1 MQVVTITT
9 KYNINTLS
17 CSTRDSSNLFT
28 LRTNVVL
35 VFFSLILNRLLFLQS
50 NSSRYIVYLFQKCHV
65 AKVHA

>member
-35 VFFSLILNRLLFLQS
+35 VFFSLILNRLLFYNQIH
-50 NSSRYIVYLFQKCHV
+50 RDI
-65 AKVHA
+65 